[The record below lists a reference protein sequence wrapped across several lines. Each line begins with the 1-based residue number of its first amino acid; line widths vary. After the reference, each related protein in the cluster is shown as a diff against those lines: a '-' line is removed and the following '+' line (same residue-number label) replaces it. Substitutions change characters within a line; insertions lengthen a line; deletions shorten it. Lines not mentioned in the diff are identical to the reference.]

1 VLYFGG
7 RRDKTTILNSLGGDQ
22 LACDFMYL
30 AGGAA
35 HDNDF
40 QAVVFIKV
48 DVQARVHGDACFVL
62 HVRENIAKMMG
73 PLIVKAYDAN
83 DFLVRLADLLLNQVV
98 PDEIANSLGATLIA
112 QAIDTQIKSRKKIL
126 F

>member
-1 VLYFGG
+1 MLYFGG
-7 RRDKTTILNSLGGDQ
+7 RRDKTTILNSLRGDQ
-22 LACDFMYL
+22 LACDFMYF

-48 DVQARVHGDACFVL
+48 DVQARVHGDACLVL

-73 PLIVKAYDAN
+73 PMIVQKAYDAN

-98 PDEIANSLGATLIA
+98 PDESRIASE
-112 QAIDTQIKSRKKIL
+112 R